1 MMGGPDMMFGYW
13 SLWHWVIFILVVA
26 LLLYPTGRILRR
38 MGFSPLWSI
47 LIFFPIVN
55 LIGLWI
61 VALADWPRG
70 SKSPG

>member
-13 SLWHWVIFILVVA
+13 SLWHWIIFTLVVA

-38 MGFSPLWSI
+38 MGSSPLWSI

-61 VALADWPRG
+61 VALADWPRD